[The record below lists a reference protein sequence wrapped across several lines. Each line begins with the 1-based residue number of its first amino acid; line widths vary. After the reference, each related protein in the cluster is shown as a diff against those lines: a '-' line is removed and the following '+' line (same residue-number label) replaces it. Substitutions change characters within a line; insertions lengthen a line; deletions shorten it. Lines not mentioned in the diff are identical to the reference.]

1 VPSPTFQTLEA
12 RLEHLRARD
21 PGPELARALVEL
33 AWETAIEPRSDALVR
48 EALALVS
55 QFDCLDVEA
64 HAHGVLAF
72 RARMRGAWH
81 DCLDH
86 AEAARIRFE
95 VLDDPTGLSRTYE
108 ILVSVH
114 DQFEDHARALE
125 YAHLALKMA
134 RRSGERRAE
143 AWAIH
148 AIAYVQ
154 GVVGDPEAAI
164 AGVEEAWPH
173 FEALGILNGLARCAI
188 TRGFALLDLGRL
200 TEARDS
206 FLRARQQWAAVG
218 SMRGVAGVSRTLAEL
233 SLLEVDGPADLE
245 AALAHATECV
255 ETARTHGVAD
265 MLVQGLLIQA
275 RCHLARREAAAA
287 REVSGEALRL
297 ARQAISPSSELE
309 ALELQARAAAELGDQ
324 ERAYHHFLERLDRDR
339 AWQADLKVI
348 RRRDLEMGVKAAEA
362 VATDRILHTVLPA
375 PVVQELKLHGAVRPR
390 RVEAATVLFTDLVGF
405 TAVAS
410 RMPPEVLVEELERL
424 FGAFDAVV
432 RQTGLE
438 RLKTIGDAYMAVA
451 GVPVFDPAH
460 VFRAVVAALGFRE
473 AVVRLAADAAHR
485 EGGAVWQ
492 LRIGLHSGP
501 LVAGMIGRERTAFD
515 VWGDTVNIA
524 SRMESNGQPGRV
536 NVSETVFRVIEPY
549 FLCEDRGKLPVK
561 NRGDLG
567 MAFVDRLRPEW
578 SDDDAGVVPNEAFWK
593 AVRGEA

>member
-1 VPSPTFQTLEA
+1 MPSSNLQALET
-12 RLEHLRARD
+12 RLQQLRGRE
-21 PGPELARALVEL
+21 PGAELARTLVEL
-33 AWETAIEPRSDALVR
+33 AWETAVHPRSDALVR
-48 EALALVS
+48 EALELAR
-55 QFDCLDVEA
+55 QFDLPDVVA
-64 HAHGVLAF
+64 HAHCTLAH

-95 VLDDPTGLSRTYE
+95 VLDDLTGLARTYE
-108 ILVSVH
+108 VLVTIH
-114 DQFEDHARALE
+114 DQLEDHAKALE

-134 RRSGERRAE
+134 RRSGDRPAE

-148 AIAYVQ
+148 SIAYVQ
-154 GVVGDPEAAI
+154 GLVGNPEAAI
-164 AGVEEAWPH
+164 AGVNEACPH
-173 FEALGILNGLARCAI
+173 FEELGILNGLARCAI
-188 TRGFALLDLGRL
+188 TRGFALIDLGRL
-200 TEARDS
+200 SEARDS
-206 FLRARQQWAAVG
+206 FLQALQQWAATG
-218 SMRGVAGVSRTLAEL
+218 SIRGLAGVCRTLAEL
-233 SLLEVDGPADLE
+233 CLREVDGPADLD
-245 AALAHATECV
+245 AALTYATECIDI
-255 ETARTHGVAD
+255 ARTHGVAD
-265 MLVQGLLIQA
+265 MLVSGLLIQA
-275 RCHLARREAAAA
+275 RCHLARCEAAAA
-287 REVSGEALRL
+287 RTASEEALVL

-309 ALELQARAAAELGDQ
+309 ALELLARAAAELGDH
-324 ERAYHHFLERLDRDR
+324 ERAYHHLHERLERDR
-339 AWQADLKVI
+339 AWQADQKVV

-410 RMPPEVLVEELERL
+410 RMRPEVLVEELQRL

-451 GVPVFDPAH
+451 GVPVFDQAH

-473 AVVRLAADAAHR
+473 AVARLSAEAAHR

-492 LRIGLHSGP
+492 LRIGLHTGP

-524 SRMESNGQPGRV
+524 SRMESNGQPGRI
-536 NVSETVFRVIEPY
+536 NVSEAVFRVTEPY

-578 SDDDAGVVPNEAFWK
+578 SDDEAGVVPNEAFWK